1 MTPSLDPIAVLAA
14 FHRHAADELA
24 DVDVLEAGPAALVL
38 QWRRE
43 VVDVELRPTLENEPV
58 PERPLLALAPLESG
72 VIARLLDDERLRAQ
86 LGVYD
91 LARCAKASAVGASV
105 FTYFEWFL
113 LEAYGAKV
121 VASSSFTAGLV
132 ERGILSL
139 GMG

>member
-1 MTPSLDPIAVLAA
+1 VNPIDVLAA
-14 FHRHAADELA
+14 FHDHARNDLH
-24 DVDVLEAGPAALVL
+24 DVEVLDAGPSALTL
-38 QWRRE
+38 QWRRD
-43 VVDVELRPTLENEPV
+43 VVDVQLRPTPEHDPV
-58 PERPLLALAPLESG
+58 PDRPLLAIAPLESA
-72 VIARLLDDERLRAQ
+72 VIARLLDDERLRAL

-91 LARCAKASAVGASV
+91 LSRREKASAVRSSV

-113 LEAYGAKV
+113 LEAYGMKV

>member
-1 MTPSLDPIAVLAA
+1 MNPMEVLAA
-14 FHRHAADELA
+14 FAAHARDELH
-24 DVDVLEAGPAALVL
+24 DVEVLEASPAALVM

-43 VVDVELRPTLENEPV
+43 VVDVQLRPTLENEPV
-58 PERPLLALAPLESG
+58 PLRPLLALAPLERA
-72 VIARLLDDERLRAQ
+72 VIDRLLDDERLRAQ

-91 LARCAKASAVGASV
+91 LARCAKASAVRSSV

-113 LEAYGAKV
+113 QEAYGTKI

>member
-1 MTPSLDPIAVLAA
+1 
-14 FHRHAADELA
+14 
-24 DVDVLEAGPAALVL
+24 VLEARPDAIVV

-43 VVDVELRPTLENEPV
+43 VANVELRATPESEPV
-58 PERPLLALAPLESG
+58 PERPLLAISPLTSA
-72 VIARLLDDERLRAQ
+72 VISPLLEDERLRAH

-91 LARCAKASAVGASV
+91 LARLEKASAVRCSV

-113 LEAYGAKV
+113 REAYGVKLA
-121 VASSSFTAGLV
+121 ASGRFTAGLV

>member
-1 MTPSLDPIAVLAA
+1 MNPIEVLSA
-14 FHRHAADELA
+14 FGDHARDELH
-24 DVDVLEAGPAALVL
+24 DVEVLDASPTALVL
-38 QWRRE
+38 GWRRE
-43 VVDVELRPTLENEPV
+43 IVDVQLRPTLENEPV
-58 PERPLLALAPLESG
+58 PARPLLALAPLETA
-72 VIARLLDDERLRAQ
+72 VISRLLDDERLRAQ

-91 LARCAKASAVGASV
+91 LARCAKASAVRASV

-113 LEAYGAKV
+113 VEAYGTKL

>member
-1 MTPSLDPIAVLAA
+1 MNPIEVLAA
-14 FHRHAADELA
+14 FHAHAENDLA
-24 DVDVLEAGPAALVL
+24 DVEVLEAAPAALVL

-43 VVDVELRPTLENEPV
+43 IVDVQLRPTLEAEPV
-58 PERPLLALAPLESG
+58 PARPLLAISPLETRT
-72 VIARLLDDERLRAQ
+72 ITRLLDDERLRAT

-91 LARCAKASAVGASV
+91 LARREKASAVRSSI

-113 LEAYGAKV
+113 LESYGTKIT
-121 VASSSFTAGLV
+121 ASSSFTAGLV

>member
-1 MTPSLDPIAVLAA
+1 MNPIEVLAA
-14 FHRHAADELA
+14 FHQHADEELD
-24 DVDVLEAGPAALVL
+24 DVTVVEASPSGLVL
-38 QWRRE
+38 QWKRE
-43 VVDVELRPTLENEPV
+43 VVDVQLRPTLEDAPV
-58 PERPLLALAPLESG
+58 PERPLLALAPLERD

-91 LARCAKASAVGASV
+91 LTRLAKASAVRSSV

-132 ERGILSL
+132 ERGIISL

>member
-1 MTPSLDPIAVLAA
+1 VTALDPIEVLAG
-14 FHRHAADELA
+14 FHRHAADDLH
-24 DVDVLEAGPAALVL
+24 DVDVLEAAPAALVL

-43 VVDVELRPTLENEPV
+43 VVDVQLLPTLEGAAV
-58 PERPLLALAPLESG
+58 PERPLLALAPLESQ

-91 LARCAKASAVGASV
+91 LSRCAKASAVRSSV

-113 LEAYGAKV
+113 MEAYGAKV

-132 ERGILSL
+132 ERGIISL

>member
-1 MTPSLDPIAVLAA
+1 MKPIEVLAA
-14 FHRHAADELA
+14 FADHARDELH
-24 DVDVLEAGPAALVL
+24 DVEVLDASPTALVL
-38 QWRRE
+38 QCRRE
-43 VVDVELRPTLENEPV
+43 IVDVQLRPTLENEPV
-58 PERPLLALAPLESG
+58 PARPLLALAPLESA

-86 LGVYD
+86 LGVHD
-91 LARCAKASAVGASV
+91 LARCAKASAVRASV

-113 LEAYGAKV
+113 LEAYGTKI

>member
-1 MTPSLDPIAVLAA
+1 MNPIEVLAA
-14 FHRHAADELA
+14 FHHHAAHELP
-24 DVDVLEAGPAALVL
+24 DVDVLEASPAALVL

-43 VVDVELRPTLENEPV
+43 IVDVELRPTLENEPV
-58 PERPLLALAPLESG
+58 PQRPLLAIAPLEST
-72 VIARLLDDERLRAQ
+72 VITRLLDDERLRAH

-91 LARCAKASAVGASV
+91 LQRREKASAVRSSV

-113 LEAYGAKV
+113 QESYGMKV

>member
-1 MTPSLDPIAVLAA
+1 MNPIDVLAA
-14 FHRHAADELA
+14 FHDHAAQELP
-24 DVDVLEAGPAALVL
+24 DVDVLEATPAALVL

-43 VVDVELRPTLENEPV
+43 IVDVQLRPTLENEPV
-58 PERPLLALAPLESG
+58 PQRPLLAIAPLETA
-72 VIARLLDDERLRAQ
+72 VIARLLDDERLRAH
-86 LGVYD
+86 LGLYD
-91 LARCAKASAVGASV
+91 LQRREKASAVRSSI

-113 LEAYGAKV
+113 LEAYGTKV

>member
-1 MTPSLDPIAVLAA
+1 MNPIDVLAA
-14 FHRHAADELA
+14 FHAHARDDLHDVEVLA
-24 DVDVLEAGPAALVL
+24 TGAAALTL
-38 QWRRE
+38 QWRRD
-43 VVDVELRPTLENEPV
+43 VVDVQLRPTLANERV
-58 PERPLLALAPLESG
+58 PARPLLAIAPLESA
-72 VIARLLDDERLRAQ
+72 VITRLLDDERLRAH

-91 LARCAKASAVGASV
+91 LARREKASAVRSSI

-113 LEAYGAKV
+113 LEAYGMKV

>member
-1 MTPSLDPIAVLAA
+1 MTGLDPIEVLAA
-14 FHRHAADELA
+14 FHRHAADELP
-24 DVDVLEAGPAALVL
+24 DVDVLEGGPSALVL

-43 VVDVELRPTLENEPV
+43 VVDVQLRPTLEREPA
-58 PERPLLALAPLESG
+58 RPLLAIAPLETT

-91 LARCAKASAVGASV
+91 LSRCAKASAVRSSV

-113 LEAYGAKV
+113 LEAYGVKV

>member
-1 MTPSLDPIAVLAA
+1 MNPIEVLAA
-14 FHRHAADELA
+14 FHQHAEHDLA
-24 DVDVLEAGPAALVL
+24 DVDVLEAAPAALVL

-43 VVDVELRPTLENEPV
+43 IVDVQLRPALEDEPV
-58 PERPLLALAPLESG
+58 PPRPVLVIAPLETG
-72 VIARLLDDERLRAQ
+72 FITRLLDDERLRAH

-91 LARCAKASAVGASV
+91 LQRREKASAVRSSV

-113 LEAYGAKV
+113 QESYGMKV

>member
-1 MTPSLDPIAVLAA
+1 VNPVDVLAA
-14 FHRHAADELA
+14 FHAHARDDLP
-24 DVDVLEAGPAALVL
+24 DVEVLESGPSALTL

-43 VVDVELRPTLENEPV
+43 VVDVQLRPTLEHEPL
-58 PERPLLALAPLESG
+58 PARPLLAIAPLERA
-72 VIARLLDDERLRAQ
+72 VITRLLDDERLRAQ

-91 LARCAKASAVGASV
+91 LERREKASAVRSSV

-113 LEAYGAKV
+113 LEAYSMKV

>member
-1 MTPSLDPIAVLAA
+1 VNPIDVLAA
-14 FHRHAADELA
+14 FHEHAREDLH
-24 DVDVLEAGPAALVL
+24 DVEVLDAGASALTL
-38 QWRRE
+38 QWRRD
-43 VVDVELRPTLENEPV
+43 VVDVQLRPTLADEPV
-58 PERPLLALAPLESG
+58 PARPLLAIAPLESA
-72 VIARLLDDERLRAQ
+72 VITRLLDDERLRAH

-91 LARCAKASAVGASV
+91 LARREKASAVRSSI

>member
-1 MTPSLDPIAVLAA
+1 MTGLDPIEVLAS
-14 FHRHAADELA
+14 FHHHAADELP
-24 DVDVLEAGPAALVL
+24 DVDVLEGGPSALVL

-43 VVDVELRPTLENEPV
+43 VVDVQLRPTLEREPV
-58 PERPLLALAPLESG
+58 PARPLLAIAPLESA

-91 LARCAKASAVGASV
+91 LSRGVKASAVRSSV

-113 LEAYGAKV
+113 LEAYGVKV

>member
-1 MTPSLDPIAVLAA
+1 VNPVDVLAA
-14 FHRHAADELA
+14 FHEHAREDLH
-24 DVDVLEAGPAALVL
+24 DVDVLDAGASALTV
-38 QWRRE
+38 QWRRD
-43 VVDVELRPTLENEPV
+43 VVDVQLRPTLADEPV
-58 PERPLLALAPLESG
+58 PARPLPAIAPLESA
-72 VIARLLDDERLRAQ
+72 VITRLLDDERLRAH

-91 LARCAKASAVGASV
+91 LARREKASAVRSSI

>member
-1 MTPSLDPIAVLAA
+1 MNPIEVLAG
-14 FHRHAADELA
+14 FHHHAAQELD
-24 DVDVLEAGPAALVL
+24 DVDLLEASPSALVL

-43 VVDVELRPTLENEPV
+43 IVNVELRPTLEGIAV
-58 PERPLLALAPLESG
+58 PERPLLALAPLEST
-72 VIARLLDDERLRAQ
+72 VVNRLLDDERLRAQ
-86 LGVYD
+86 LGIYE
-91 LARCAKASAVGASV
+91 LSRREKASAVRSSV

-113 LEAYGAKV
+113 LEAYGTKI

>member
-1 MTPSLDPIAVLAA
+1 VNPVDVLAA
-14 FHRHAADELA
+14 FHEHAREDLH
-24 DVDVLEAGPAALVL
+24 DVEVLDAGASALTV
-38 QWRRE
+38 QWRRD
-43 VVDVELRPTLENEPV
+43 VVDVQLRPTLADAPV
-58 PERPLLALAPLESG
+58 PARPLPAIAPLESA
-72 VIARLLDDERLRAQ
+72 VIARLLDDERLRAH

-91 LARCAKASAVGASV
+91 LARREKASAVRSSI

>member
-1 MTPSLDPIAVLAA
+1 MNPIDVLAA
-14 FHRHAADELA
+14 FHRHAADELH
-24 DVDVLEAGPAALVL
+24 DVEVLDATPTALVL

-43 VVDVELRPTLENEPV
+43 IVDVQLRPTLENEPV
-58 PERPLLALAPLESG
+58 PPRPLLALAPLEST
-72 VIARLLDDERLRAQ
+72 VITRLLDDERMRAQ

-91 LARCAKASAVGASV
+91 VARREKASAVRSSI

-113 LEAYGAKV
+113 LESYGMKV
-121 VASSSFTAGLV
+121 AASSSFTAGLV

>member
-1 MTPSLDPIAVLAA
+1 MNPIEVLAA
-14 FHRHAADELA
+14 FHQHADEELD
-24 DVDVLEAGPAALVL
+24 DVTVVEGSPSGLVL
-38 QWRRE
+38 QWKRE
-43 VVDVELRPTLENEPV
+43 VVDVQLRPTLEGAPV
-58 PERPLLALAPLESG
+58 PARPLLALAPLERD

-91 LARCAKASAVGASV
+91 LARLAKASAVRSSV

-132 ERGILSL
+132 ERGIISL